1 MRPRLVGRRAKLTTP
16 LQQGLRSRTPC
27 LRSFTYYT
35 QLTTNSRPVL
45 PFLAIPVTNRSV
57 RCFTT
62 ERKQWLKHEA
72 KMAVRY
78 TISIWGIV
86 ACMGVIYFFVNEERL
101 ERTFPTPHEW
111 GFITRKL
118 LRDANNG
125 KDPKNGEVN
134 WAQAMELSRGCVLR
148 LEDPKVDGQG
158 VAKLSDMVDPDAQI
172 PGEFNPCDI
181 SGKSEDWRQGYF
193 EAIML
198 AAKAAEHADG
208 WVRDLTRNVISP
220 PEFVIGPSN
229 PRPVPIP
236 PGQPHAPREEDCEIA
251 YPSADSFY
259 MKILATRGFTPRQKL
274 EAALEYA
281 SFMEFKQRAEGPDA
295 LYNLALAEA
304 TQGLDMSNPPYN
316 PKTFVLNEKT
326 GPPSLNL
333 LDAITAIATHKARSG
348 DISGALPIY
357 LSLLKARRTLPNKP
371 PAGSRTLAPSDSL
384 WSQVTSLI
392 SQPAYPSP
400 PPDGTQ
406 PPWRSPQERCQ
417 EASLSLWI
425 GEILFAA
432 SSRDDGLSWTR
443 DSVDLAEEQLRV
455 LGPAPDDKAARQ
467 TCRECLTAGLDNW
480 GKMVVKLAKDE
491 DKRREQAASR
501 SSVFSFWSGAQ
512 PTEGRWAAEDV
523 VVKERVRRTK
533 ELVEDVTE
541 ENPGLA
547 AFFKA

>member
-1 MRPRLVGRRAKLTTP
+1 MRPRLVVRRARLSTP
-16 LQQGLRSRTPC
+16 RQALRSRTPC
-27 LRSFTYYT
+27 LRTFAYYT
-35 QLTTNSRPVL
+35 QLTTKSRPIL

-78 TISIWGIV
+78 TVSFWGILV
-86 ACMGVIYFFVNEERL
+86 CMGVIYFFINEESL
-101 ERTFPTPHEW
+101 ERDFPTPHEW

-125 KDPKNGEVN
+125 KDPKNGQVN

-148 LEDPKVDGQG
+148 LEDAKVDGEG
-158 VAKLSDMVDPDAQI
+158 VTKLSDIVDPTAQF

-181 SGKSEDWRQGYF
+181 SGKSEEWRRGYF

-198 AAKAAEHADG
+198 AAKASEHTDG

-251 YPSADSFY
+251 YPSADSWY
-259 MKILATRGFTPRQKL
+259 MKVLATKGFTARQKL

-281 SFMEFKQRAEGPDA
+281 SFMEFKQRPEGPDA

-304 TQGLDMSNPPYN
+304 TQGLNMSNPPYN
-316 PKTFVLNEKT
+316 PKTFVLNEKA

-333 LDAITAIATHKARSG
+333 LDAITAVATHKARSG
-348 DISGALPIY
+348 DISAALPIY
-357 LSLLKARRTLPNKP
+357 LSLLKARRFLPNDP
-371 PAGSRTLAPSDSL
+371 PTVSRTRAPRESL
-384 WSQVTSLI
+384 WTQVLSAV
-392 SQPAYPSP
+392 SQPDYPSP

-406 PPWRSPQERCQ
+406 APWRSPQERCQ

-425 GEILFAA
+425 GEILYAS

-443 DSVDLAEEQLRV
+443 DSVDIAEEQLRA
-455 LGPAPDDKAARQ
+455 LGPTTDDKTSKQ
-467 TCRECLTAGLDNW
+467 TCCECLTAGLDNW
-480 GKMVVKLAKDE
+480 GRMVVKLAKE
-491 DKRREQAASR
+491 EEQMREKAANR

-512 PTEGRWAAEDV
+512 SAEGRWAAEDG

-533 ELVEDVTE
+533 ELLEDVRKE
-541 ENPGLA
+541 DPGLA
-547 AFFKA
+547 ALFKA

>member
-27 LRSFTYYT
+27 LRSFTHYT
-35 QLTTNSRPVL
+35 QLTTTSRPVL

-125 KDPKNGEVN
+125 RDPQNGEVN

-158 VAKLSDMVDPDAQI
+158 VVKLSDMVDPDAQI

-259 MKILATRGFTPRQKL
+259 MKILATKGFTPRQKL

-357 LSLLKARRTLPNKP
+357 LSLLKARRSLPSNP
-371 PAGSRTLAPSDSL
+371 PAGSYKAPPRESL
-384 WSQVTSLI
+384 WTQITSII
-392 SQPAYPSP
+392 SQPDYPSP

-432 SSRDDGLSWTR
+432 SSRDEGLSWTR
-443 DSVDLAEEQLRV
+443 DSVDVAEEQLRA
-455 LGPAPDDKAARQ
+455 LGPVTDDKAARQ

-491 DKRREQAASR
+491 DKRREKAANR

-512 PTEGRWAAEDV
+512 HAEGRWEAENV
-523 VVKERVRRTK
+523 VVKERMRRTK
-533 ELVEDVTE
+533 ELVEDVTKQD
-541 ENPGLA
+541 PGLA

>member
-1 MRPRLVGRRAKLTTP
+1 MRPRLAVRRARLTP
-16 LQQGLRSRTPC
+16 RQALRSQTPC
-27 LRSFTYYT
+27 LRTFTYHT
-35 QLTTNSRPVL
+35 QLTTKSRPIL
-45 PFLAIPVTNRSV
+45 PFLAIPVTNHSV

-62 ERKQWLKHEA
+62 ERRQWLKHEA

-78 TISIWGIV
+78 TVSFWGILT
-86 ACMGVIYFFVNEERL
+86 CMGVIYFFINEESL
-101 ERTFPTPHEW
+101 ERDFPTPHEW
-111 GFITRKL
+111 SFITRKL

-134 WAQAMELSRGCVLR
+134 WAQAMELSRGGVLR
-148 LEDPKVDGQG
+148 LEDAKVDGQG
-158 VAKLSDMVDPDAQI
+158 VTKLSDIVDPSAQF

-181 SGKSEDWRQGYF
+181 SGKSEEWRRGYF

-198 AAKAAEHADG
+198 AAKASEHTDG

-251 YPSADSFY
+251 YPGADNWY
-259 MKILATRGFTPRQKL
+259 MKILATKGFTARQKL

-281 SFMEFKQRAEGPDA
+281 SFMEFKQRPEGPDA

-316 PKTFVLNEKT
+316 PKTFILNEKA

-333 LDAITAIATHKARSG
+333 LDAITAIATHKARNG
-348 DISGALPIY
+348 DLSAALPIY
-357 LSLLKARRTLPNKP
+357 LSLLKARRFLPNDP
-371 PAGSRTLAPSDSL
+371 PSQARAPPPSESL
-384 WSQVTSLI
+384 WNQIISAV
-392 SQPAYPSP
+392 SQPDYPSP
-400 PPDGTQ
+400 PPDGTKA
-406 PPWRSPQERCQ
+406 PWRSPQERCQ

-425 GEILFAA
+425 GEILYAS

-443 DSVDLAEEQLRV
+443 DSVDIAEEQLRA
-455 LGPAPDDKAARQ
+455 LGPITDDKASVK

-480 GKMVVKLAKDE
+480 GKMVVKLAKE
-491 DKRREQAASR
+491 EEKLREKAANR

-512 PTEGRWAAEDV
+512 SVEGRWEAEDV

-533 ELVEDVTE
+533 ELVEEVRK

-547 AFFKA
+547 ALFKA

>member
-1 MRPRLVGRRAKLTTP
+1 
-16 LQQGLRSRTPC
+16 
-27 LRSFTYYT
+27 
-35 QLTTNSRPVL
+35 
-45 PFLAIPVTNRSV
+45 
-57 RCFTT
+57 
-62 ERKQWLKHEA
+62 
-72 KMAVRY
+72 MAVRY
-78 TISIWGIV
+78 TVSFWGILT
-86 ACMGVIYFFVNEERL
+86 CMGVIYFFINEESL
-101 ERTFPTPHEW
+101 ERDFPTPHEW
-111 GFITRKL
+111 SFITRKL

-134 WAQAMELSRGCVLR
+134 WAQAMELSRGGVLR
-148 LEDPKVDGQG
+148 LEDAKVDGQG
-158 VAKLSDMVDPDAQI
+158 VTKLSDIVDPSAQF

-181 SGKSEDWRQGYF
+181 SGKSEEWRRGYF

-198 AAKAAEHADG
+198 AAKASEHTDG

-251 YPSADSFY
+251 YPGADNWY
-259 MKILATRGFTPRQKL
+259 MKILATKGFTARQKL

-281 SFMEFKQRAEGPDA
+281 SFMEFKQRPEGPDA

-316 PKTFVLNEKT
+316 PKTFILNEKA

-333 LDAITAIATHKARSG
+333 LDAITAIATHKARNG
-348 DISGALPIY
+348 DISAALPIY
-357 LSLLKARRTLPNKP
+357 LSLLKARRFLSNGP
-371 PAGSRTLAPSDSL
+371 PSQARTPPPRESL
-384 WSQVTSLI
+384 WNQILSVV
-392 SQPAYPSP
+392 SQPDYPSP
-400 PPDGTQ
+400 PPDGTKA
-406 PPWRSPQERCQ
+406 PWRSPQERCQ

-425 GEILFAA
+425 GEILYAS

-443 DSVDLAEEQLRV
+443 DSVDIAEEQLRA
-455 LGPAPDDKAARQ
+455 LGPITDDKASVK

-480 GKMVVKLAKDE
+480 GKMVVKLAKE
-491 DKRREQAASR
+491 EEKLREKAANR

-512 PTEGRWAAEDV
+512 SAEGRWAAEDA

-533 ELVEDVTE
+533 ELVEEVRK

-547 AFFKA
+547 ALFKA